1 MKSFQFYA
9 HAVSSKYMEFR
20 NRLRERSGM
29 ENSLSE
35 DQERHRPSIR
45 QRGEKVKIALIPD
58 RHGWAFDHICGQLTA
73 ALSDEFDF
81 KVIYMID
88 AENVITAL
96 REAEDCDILHFFWRG
111 ELEDYYSPYCQVR
124 IRMLGMREKTFRE
137 RYIEGKYIST
147 EIYDHLLLSGA
158 PMRVT
163 MDLFAEKKSLLSGY
177 AVSSWKLKKIYDELP
192 GITLRPAMVL
202 PDGVDLKLFRP
213 AHLER
218 FETIASRTVRIGWV
232 GNSSWRIEDLKGINT
247 IIRPA
252 VAELRAEGFD
262 VELIASDRIECLLPH
277 EEMPAFYEGIDLYV
291 CASLFEGTPNPV
303 LESMACGVPV
313 ISTDVGLVQ
322 ELFGSQQK
330 QFILEERSVECLKEK
345 IRILLREPERF
356 KQLSEENLF
365 SIQEWSWEKMIPN
378 FRTYFRKCIEENSG
392 VSE

>member
-1 MKSFQFYA
+1 MDPEQ
-9 HAVSSKYMEFR
+9 R
-20 NRLRERSGM
+20 RPNIRLRGER
-29 ENSLSE
+29 
-35 DQERHRPSIR
+35 I
-45 QRGEKVKIALIPD
+45 KIALIPD

-111 ELEDYYSPYCQVR
+111 ELEDYDSPYCRAR
-124 IRMLGMREKTFRE
+124 IRMLGMNEKSFREK
-137 RYIEGKYIST
+137 YIEGKYIST

-158 PMRVT
+158 SKQVT
-163 MDLFAEKKSLLSGY
+163 RDLFAGKKSLLSGY

-192 GITLRPAMVL
+192 EITLRPSMVL
-202 PDGVDLKLFRP
+202 PDGVDLKLFSP

-218 FETIASRTVRIGWV
+218 FESIASRTVKIGWV
-232 GNSSWRIEDLKGINT
+232 GNSSWQIEDLKGIHT

-252 VAELRAEGFD
+252 VAELQAEGFD
-262 VELIASDRIECLLPH
+262 IELVASDRTERLLPH

-322 ELFGSQQK
+322 EVFGEKQK
-330 QFILEERSVECLKEK
+330 KFILEERSVECLKEK
-345 IRILLREPERF
+345 IRLLLREPELF
-356 KQLSEENLF
+356 KELSEENLL

-378 FRTYFRKCIEENSG
+378 FRTYFRECAEDHNG
-392 VSE
+392 VSND